1 MSQPP
6 IKFVVVMECLDPY
19 RPKRSQGIWVEYV
32 RPEMAIYDL
41 NPQDDILY
49 QISAKTF
56 SSQSIRGVEIVYH
69 L

>member
-1 MSQPP
+1 
-6 IKFVVVMECLDPY
+6 MECLDPY
-19 RPKRSQGIWVEYV
+19 RPNRSQGIWVEYV